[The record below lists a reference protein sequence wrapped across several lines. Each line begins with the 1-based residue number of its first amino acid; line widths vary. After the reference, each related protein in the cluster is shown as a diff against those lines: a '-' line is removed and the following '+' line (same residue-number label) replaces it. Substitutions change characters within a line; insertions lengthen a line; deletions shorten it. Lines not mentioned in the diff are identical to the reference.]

1 MLSCSTPLPPPPP
14 PQTQNAGYNLQ
25 IPDRLQ
31 ETRQHT
37 HLVHPVLPNALQD
50 IRHGNEIVETPRIV
64 KWLIL
69 DLLVIIVPSREA
81 KLHDGNGLLGYIPK
95 IEKIDSRI

>member
-1 MLSCSTPLPPPPP
+1 MCPVH
-14 PQTQNAGYNLQ
+14 QTQNAGCNLQ
-25 IPDRLQ
+25 IPNRLQ

-37 HLVHPVLPNALQD
+37 RHIDPVLPNALQD

-69 DLLVIIVPSREA
+69 DLLVILAPSREA
-81 KLHDGNGLLGYIPK
+81 KLRDGNGLLECIPK
-95 IEKIDSRI
+95 TEKIDSQI